1 MENIYHLACFPSP
14 GIWKTGTEH
23 RTNLGTVTCPMSKWL
38 VQNALVF
45 KGSTTIC
52 SLETQTSSV
61 PRTTNRAHTG
71 LGRRNSQ
78 IFKMLFYGPHNIF
91 FLNATKWYLQG
102 LASLQG
108 FEKIQ
113 GLSSSLNDRKNEH
126 NNNQN
131 NPKALHG
138 RNNIE

>member
-1 MENIYHLACFPSP
+1 MHLYSKGVQLSAA
-14 GIWKTGTEH
+14 WKPKQAQYRE
-23 RTNLGTVTCPMSKWL
+23 
-38 VQNALVF
+38 Q
-45 KGSTTIC
+45 
-52 SLETQTSSV
+52 Q
-61 PRTTNRAHTG
+61 TG
-71 LGRRNSQ
+71 LTQVWGDEIHRFSRC
-78 IFKMLFYGPHNIF
+78 FFYGPHNIF